1 MLRGGGL
8 DAHYLHNHAVSS
20 VCIHASSAQ
29 PPCGY
34 VSTSIAATEWCE
46 ASQLRKHDADAVNT
60 GKWCDRNGKS
70 QFQWAVSVSPALPHT
85 GVTGAQ
91 PMLLA
96 SSCISTWMACEAVG
110 RQLGPKR
117 ASRPQE
123 AGNTTAA
130 ETNFHRQAAANAATR
145 SVTCTIHMPCKVWS
159 GPVLTKEPSVG
170 EGVVGES
177 QGVEVPPRSNGAGN
191 ERAASA
197 EYARS
202 SEWKV
207 SSGVSGEGDDK
218 SGAVSHTER
227 GKPQVENRRRR
238 HHRCRGSQR

>member
-60 GKWCDRNGKS
+60 GKWGDRNGKS

-130 ETNFHRQAAANAATR
+130 ETNFHQASCRQRRHSLCHMHYTYAMQ
-145 SVTCTIHMPCKVWS
+145 SVVWS
-159 GPVLTKEPSVG
+159 CSYQRT
-170 EGVVGES
+170 
-177 QGVEVPPRSNGAGN
+177 Q
-191 ERAASA
+191 
-197 EYARS
+197 
-202 SEWKV
+202 
-207 SSGVSGEGDDK
+207 
-218 SGAVSHTER
+218 
-227 GKPQVENRRRR
+227 
-238 HHRCRGSQR
+238 CR